1 MSTTTNYYALTK
13 PELSDPA
20 DIRAINGNM
29 DTLDTVLHGSQ
40 VSLADAFDQTKAYS
54 AGDVVMYQF
63 YMYKFTEDKAAGN
76 WDATKVERTTA
87 AETGGG
93 EVDFDLF
100 GEASGNPASFADG
113 SASALVECET
123 EIVPVQDLHGYSK
136 PWAGGAGKNKAEGR
150 YQWNVNASGEIISS
164 SNYATCI
171 VNVTQGTTYTFSVD
185 GVKAQID
192 VIAYFN
198 SYPQIGSISYNNS
211 RDTFIDGTFTA
222 PITGYAVIRMD
233 ANIGNM
239 QVEVGSSAT
248 AYEPYS
254 NICPISG
261 HSSVTINVSPTN
273 DPSQGVDTTIQLG
286 NTYYGGT
293 LNAVTGEM
301 VVDRALVT
309 ITSESQFSTFSA
321 DSTYGSLATIAED
334 GKISNSEIMAIE
346 SMGVGISNDNRVN
359 PSYNDKDRVYVD
371 NTGKLR
377 LRASNTVT
385 ISTKADMLAR
395 FNGVQVCYYLA
406 TPITVYLP
414 PTVINTLLGQNYI
427 SSDDTEEIDLVY
439 TKSTA
444 PIKPNPSGT
453 PSGELRSIDI
463 GGEIFEIIKELPTF
477 PSSDGDYKL
486 KLSVSSGVPTL
497 SWESD
502 T

>member
-113 SASALVECET
+113 SESALVECEFNF
-123 EIVPVQDLHGYSK
+123 EPVQDLHGYSK
-136 PWAGGAGKNKAEGR
+136 PWAGGAGVN
-150 YQWNVNASGEIISS
+150 QWDEEWEVGALRATDGAPVPFNNRIRSVNYSPCDPNTNYYAYIGFNVQLRVYWYKSDYTNISYSTGNQVITSPANAAFFKITTE
-164 SNYATCI
+164 
-171 VNVTQGTTYTFSVD
+171 GTTYGETYRND
-185 GVKAQID
+185 
-192 VIAYFN
+192 IAV
-198 SYPQIGSISYNNS
+198 NNPS
-211 RDTFIDGTFTA
+211 T
-222 PITGYAVIRMD
+222 ITTY
-233 ANIGNM
+233 
-239 QVEVGSSAT
+239 S
-248 AYEPYS
+248 PYS

-273 DPSQGVDTTIQLG
+273 DTSQGVDTTIQLG
-286 NTYYGGT
+286 DTYYGGT
-293 LNAVTGEM
+293 LNAVTGE
-301 VVDRALVT
+301 LTVT
-309 ITSESQFSTFSA
+309 HGIITLDGSESWDTNSQNGFTIYNKLFVSSNRDVGWCDRFEIITTVGSTNMGIILGINNRHIYA
-321 DSTYGSLATIAED
+321 TYITDNMPEITNVTSWKNWLSNNNLTIIAE
-334 GKISNSEIMAIE
+334 
-346 SMGVGISNDNRVN
+346 
-359 PSYNDKDRVYVD
+359 
-371 NTGKLR
+371 
-377 LRASNTVT
+377 
-385 ISTKADMLAR
+385 
-395 FNGVQVCYYLA
+395 LA
-406 TPITVYLP
+406 TPITVHLP
-414 PTVINTLLGQNYI
+414 PTTINTLLGQNYV
-427 SSDDTEEIDLVY
+427 SSEDTEDIDLVY
-439 TKSTA
+439 TKSAA

-453 PSGELRSIDI
+453 PSGELRSIEI

-477 PSSDGDYKL
+477 PTSDGDYKL
-486 KLSVSSGVPTL
+486 KLSVSSGEPTL
-497 SWESD
+497 SWVSD